1 MDFKRQLTIQEENII
16 FKAIDSFQKYGW
28 TNIKCPIC
36 EGKIS
41 YIGNR
46 LRYAV
51 FNTRYVCINCSQISL
66 H

>member
-16 FKAIDSFQKYGW
+16 FKVIDSFQKYGW

-41 YIGNR
+41 YIGNNLSFAVSCENCGIIYS
-46 LRYAV
+46 LRG
-51 FNTRYVCINCSQISL
+51 I
-66 H
+66 

>member
-41 YIGNR
+41 YIGNNLSFAVACEKCGIIYS
-46 LRYAV
+46 LRE
-51 FNTRYVCINCSQISL
+51 S
-66 H
+66 

>member
-41 YIGNR
+41 YIGNN
-46 LRYAV
+46 LSFEV
-51 FNTRYVCINCSQISL
+51 
-66 H
+66 